1 MNEDL
6 LAAQALLKG
15 DDSAWRKFISDFRS
29 PCYTLAKRYRCHRH
43 FEDFFSDLIYRL
55 IKKDLAYYKGERPLE
70 ELVMR
75 RFSNIVSTY
84 MHKAKRRNTMLIYDE
99 HALAPSASFLA
110 EEEEI
115 YTLLGLARSELKGD
129 EKRLLEEYYFKNRT
143 LDELAGKRGVHATTI
158 MRRLKKILG
167 KLEARIEGR

>member
-6 LAAQALLKG
+6 STARKLRSG
-15 DDSAWRKFISDFRS
+15 DEEAWRDFIRKFRS

-43 FEDFFSDLIYRL
+43 FEEFFSDLVFRL
-55 IKKDLAYYKGERPLE
+55 IKKDLAGYKGERPFE

-75 RFSNIVSTY
+75 RFSDIVSTY
-84 MHKAKRRNTMLIYDE
+84 MHKAKRRDTVLIFEE
-99 HALAPSASFLA
+99 HALEPSASA
-110 EEEEI
+110 VCEEEEI
-115 YTLLGLARSELKGD
+115 YALLGEAKEELKGD

-143 LDELAGKRGVHATTI
+143 LDELAEKRGVHATTI

>member
-6 LAAQALLKG
+6 LAARALLRG
-15 DDSAWRKFISDFRS
+15 DDNAWRKFIADFRS

-43 FEDFFSDLIYRL
+43 FEEFFSDLIYRL
-55 IKKDLAYYKGERPLE
+55 IKKDLARYRGEKPLD

-84 MHKAKRRNTMLIYDE
+84 MHKAKRRNTILIYEE
-99 HALAPSASFLA
+99 HALAPSASYLA

-115 YTLLGLARSELKGD
+115 YALLGQARSELKGD
-129 EKRLLEEYYFKNRT
+129 EKKLLEEYYFKNRT
-143 LDELAGKRGVHATTI
+143 LDELAGKRGVHASTI

>member
-6 LAAQALLKG
+6 LAARALLSG
-15 DDSAWRKFISDFRS
+15 DDNAWRKFIADFRS

-43 FEDFFSDLIYRL
+43 FEEFFSDLIYRL
-55 IKKDLAYYKGERPLE
+55 IKKDLARYRGEQPLE

-75 RFSNIVSTY
+75 RFSDIVSTY
-84 MHKAKRRNTMLIYDE
+84 MHKAKRRDTVLIFEE
-99 HALAPSASFLA
+99 HALAPSASVLA
-110 EEEEI
+110 EEDEI
-115 YTLLGLARSELKGD
+115 YTLLGQARSELKGD

>member
-6 LAAQALLKG
+6 LAARALLKG
-15 DDSAWRKFISDFRS
+15 DDSAWRKFNPDFRS
-29 PCYTLAKRYRCHRH
+29 PSYALSKRYRCHRH
-43 FEDFFSDLIYRL
+43 FEEFFSDLIYRL
-55 IKKDLAYYKGERPLE
+55 MKRDLARYKGERPLK

-75 RFSNIVSTY
+75 SFSDIVSTY
-84 MHKAKRRNTMLIYDE
+84 MHKAKRRSTVLIYEE
-99 HALAPSASFLA
+99 HALAPSASVLA

-115 YTLLGLARSELKGD
+115 YALLGKARLELKGE
-129 EKRLLEEYYFKNRT
+129 EKKLLEEYYFKNRT
-143 LDELAGKRGVHATTI
+143 LDELAAKRGVHATTI